1 MDIREIITQH
11 PECIKKFDAK
21 IIVGNDLFNFI
32 SLDKIKEQM
41 VDSIVK
47 QLLDEKVIDVTTTE
61 VEGNCT
67 KISARLLIID
77 RNEVLKFK
85 NNM

>member
-1 MDIREIITQH
+1 MDILGIIHQH

-21 IIVGNDLFNFI
+21 IIVGNDLFKFV
-32 SLDKIKEQM
+32 SLDKMKEQIAN
-41 VDSIVK
+41 SIIK
-47 QLLDEKVIDVTTTE
+47 QLLDEKAIDVTTTE
-61 VEGNCT
+61 LEDNCT

-85 NNM
+85 K